1 MSTVALRWPW
11 PGSGLRGFLSWWRAG
26 LAAWLPARLRRALS
40 AGNGR
45 LLLCPEAGEL
55 RLDLQQ
61 AGELCRLVA
70 LPLPLAAVVDP
81 LADLLRERAIGMPR
95 WLLLPGACGLRRSLL
110 LPAAARERL
119 RDVLAFEIERQTPFT
134 VADVLFDGRILQ
146 LRPDGQLQVE
156 LVVVP
161 RRQLAAATAGL
172 GGQAERLAGV
182 DLADEAGRPL
192 GVNLLPPAQ
201 RHVLRDPWRRR
212 NWLLALTALLALALG
227 MGQLLDN
234 RRAAAGALQKDMASR
249 EAGARVLAAQRQRLL
264 DGMEGAAYLR
274 AQRAARPSSVELL
287 DALAQRLPEGTWLE
301 KVSVEGDQLTLIGLS
316 NQAAALVGKLEG
328 APQWSAPAL
337 SGALQQDPRLRVD
350 RFTLVAKL
358 VDTVPPAT
366 AATAATA
373 AAAAAAAGGIR

>member
-1 MSTVALRWPW
+1 MSAATLRWPW

-26 LAAWLPARLRRALS
+26 LLAWLPVRLRRALA
-40 AGNGR
+40 AGNDR
-45 LLLCPEAGEL
+45 LLLSPDAGGL

-61 AGELCRLVA
+61 AGELHRLA
-70 LPLPLAAVVDP
+70 SLSLPLAAAADP

-95 WLLLPGACGLRRSLL
+95 WLLLSAACGLRRGLL
-110 LPAAARERL
+110 LPGAARDRL
-119 RDVLAFEIERQTPFT
+119 RDVLAFEIERQTPFAA
-134 VADVLFDGRILQ
+134 ADVLFDGRILQ
-146 LRPDGQLQVE
+146 LRADGQLQVE

-161 RRQLAAATAGL
+161 RQQLAAATVGL

-182 DLADEAGRPL
+182 DLADEAGHPL

-201 RHVLRDPWRRR
+201 RHALRDPWRRW
-212 NWLLALTALLALALG
+212 NWLLALAALLALVLG

-234 RRAAAGALQKDMASR
+234 RRAAADALHAGMASR
-249 EAGARVLAAQRQRLL
+249 EAAARALSAQRQRLL

-287 DALAQRLPEGTWLE
+287 DALARRLPEGTWLE
-301 KVSVEGDQLTLIGLS
+301 KMSVEGDQLTLIGLS

-358 VDTVPPAT
+358 ATTASPT
-366 AATAATA
+366 AADTAT
-373 AAAAAAAGGIR
+373 GGRQ

>member
-366 AATAATA
+366 AATAA
-373 AAAAAAAGGIR
+373 AAAAAAGGIR